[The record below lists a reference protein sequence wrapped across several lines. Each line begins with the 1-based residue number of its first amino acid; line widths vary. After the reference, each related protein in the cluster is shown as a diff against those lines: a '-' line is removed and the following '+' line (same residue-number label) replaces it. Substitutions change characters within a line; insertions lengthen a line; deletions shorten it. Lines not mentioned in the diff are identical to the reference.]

1 MVMLLLLFLVN
12 DFGISDTPSLLLGG
26 RGGMNG
32 RSQWEVYKGSC
43 VYVVGGF
50 VNVMGTEIYRPLS
63 NSNKFDGRLT

>member
-1 MVMLLLLFLVN
+1 MVMLLFLVN

-26 RGGMNG
+26 RCGMNG
-32 RSQWEVYKGSC
+32 RSQREVYKWSC
-43 VYVVGGF
+43 VFYVGGF